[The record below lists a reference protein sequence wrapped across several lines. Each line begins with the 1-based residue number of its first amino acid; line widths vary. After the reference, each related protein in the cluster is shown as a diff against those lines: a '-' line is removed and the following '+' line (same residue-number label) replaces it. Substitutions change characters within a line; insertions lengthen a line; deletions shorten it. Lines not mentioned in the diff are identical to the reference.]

1 MVLVNKDQVDILAS
15 LRESVNE
22 DKVALEEDLARLQ
35 QQVKEAAERN
45 KMQLEQINSLLL
57 EKVNLQSDGINQR
70 EKMLQRERDFG
81 CVPTFHVW
89 FRGLIELTPF
99 SELRSSMS
107 GKGVPEDVKSRVLG
121 LHEDNVQLRE
131 QLKTVQDKLTKAR
144 TVRDFLFF
152 HDFFQIFFL
161 LFISSRSS
169 SSSRRISSLK
179 RNRLNYESLLHP

>member
-1 MVLVNKDQVDILAS
+1 VVLVNKDQVDILAS

-22 DKVALEEDLARLQ
+22 DKVALEGEVARLQ

-45 KMQLEQINSLLL
+45 KMQLEQINNLLL

-81 CVPTFHVW
+81 CVSTFHVRW
-89 FRGLIELTPF
+89 FRRSIGLTPF
-99 SELRSSMS
+99 RDLRSSMS

-144 TVRDFLFF
+144 TVRDFLLFMPFSLNFF
-152 HDFFQIFFL
+152 
-161 LFISSRSS
+161 FIT
-169 SSSRRISSLK
+169 L
-179 RNRLNYESLLHP
+179 